1 MTGRLV
7 KAPWINVERE
17 KGDKNVSVTSCMQ
30 AEKKFVLFSVIY
42 KNTLL
47 RLHLSK
53 DQNQL
58 RTFKNKTIFWYVVHR
73 PCLALFI

>member
-7 KAPWINVERE
+7 KAPWIILERE
-17 KGDKNVSVTSCMQ
+17 KGEKNVSVTSCMQ
-30 AEKKFVLFSVIY
+30 AEKKFVLFPVIY

-73 PCLALFI
+73 LV